1 MGAGAGED
9 FRAADENARIDAGEI
24 ADQGENDDDAEA
36 EAARAAAERRPAARA
51 ATILDIRRLGG
62 VFPFHGGSPGG
73 FRRCQD
79 EWRFLAETRARAG
92 RGARPAGYAFL
103 KR

>member
-36 EAARAAAERRPAARA
+36 EAPRAAERRPAARA
-51 ATILDIRRLGG
+51 ATILDIRRLGS
-62 VFPFHGGSPGG
+62 VFPFHGGLPAAFG
-73 FRRCQD
+73 D
-79 EWRFLAETRARAG
+79 AKTN
-92 RGARPAGYAFL
+92 GAS
-103 KR
+103 